1 MSTTTAEA
9 TEAPESTG
17 GDGPLLDLTDAGV
30 KKFIKQAKARGYVTM
45 DELNKVLPSEE
56 VTSEAI
62 EDTLAMLSEMGVNVI
77 EAEEAE
83 AEGPTEVVVR
93 EDNAVAETAK
103 ESAYDRTDDPVRMYL
118 REMGSVEL
126 LSREGEIAIAK
137 RIEAGRDTM
146 IRGLCESAL
155 TFEAIMVW
163 REELASG
170 RILLREVIDLEQTYG
185 GVTGT
190 LPGTSIPA
198 PPAGEVVQS
207 PPQGGPKAIAAA
219 IAQKA
224 APEAAAA
231 APAPGPAVE
240 EEEDEAAADAAAAEA
255 AAAAE
260 EEEDFDDGAGPTISA
275 MEAELR
281 EGVMATLDAIAS
293 EFESFRLLQEKLVA
307 QKLKGEDLSEKDRAA
322 YQAATGAIV
331 LHLKTLK
338 LNNNRIE
345 ALVEQLYAINKR
357 LMGLEGRL
365 LRLADSY
372 GISRTE
378 FLKAYFGQEMRPDW
392 STQVKS
398 LGVRWTKFADNDK
411 GQIGDIRAEIAAL
424 ATETGVPIDDYRRIV
439 QTVQKGEREARQA
452 KKEMVEANLRLVI
465 SIAKKYT
472 NRGLQFL
479 DLIQE
484 GNIGLMKAVD
494 KFEYRRGYKFSTYA
508 TWWIRQAITRS
519 IADQARTIRI
529 PVHMIETINKVVR
542 TSRQMLRL
550 AERHRVPRR
559 AFLESYMGHE
569 LDENWLDNVAKID
582 KKWAAFATSERETV
596 ERIRTE
602 ISTIAQGTGTSLAEF
617 RRIVNQVQKA
627 EREARIAKKEMVEAN
642 LRLAISIAKKYTN
655 RGLQFLDLIQEGNIG
670 LMKAV
675 DKFEY
680 RRGYKF
686 STYATWWIRQAIT
699 RSIADQARTI
709 RIPVHMIET
718 INKLVRTGRQ
728 FLHETGREA
737 TPEELA
743 ERLSMP
749 LEKVRK
755 VLKIAKEPISLETPI
770 GDEEDSHL
778 GDFIEDKNAVIPV
791 DAAIQSNLKETV
803 TRVLAS
809 LTPREERVLRM
820 RFGIGMNTDHTLEE
834 VGQQFSVT
842 RERIRQIEAKALRKL
857 KHPSRSRKMRSFLD
871 Q

>member
-1 MSTTTAEA
+1 
-9 TEAPESTG
+9 
-17 GDGPLLDLTDAGV
+17 
-30 KKFIKQAKARGYVTM
+30 
-45 DELNKVLPSEE
+45 
-56 VTSEAI
+56 
-62 EDTLAMLSEMGVNVI
+62 
-77 EAEEAE
+77 
-83 AEGPTEVVVR
+83 
-93 EDNAVAETAK
+93 
-103 ESAYDRTDDPVRMYL
+103 MYL
-118 REMGSVEL
+118 REMGAVEL

-146 IRGLCESAL
+146 IWGLCESPITFNAIIGWSNAL
-155 TFEAIMVW
+155 NE
-163 REELASG
+163 G
-170 RILLREVIDLEQTYG
+170 RMQLREILDLEAM
-185 GVTGT
+185 
-190 LPGTSIPA
+190 LSK
-198 PPAGEVVQS
+198 
-207 PPQGGPKAIAAA
+207 GPTAEQIAATEEGGEGGEGEISEKVA
-219 IAQKA
+219 GPSIKEEEEVADQPDA
-224 APEAAAA
+224 GANEDDEDMVERRTAPQA
-231 APAPGPAVE
+231 
-240 EEEDEAAADAAAAEA
+240 EEEDEDNTLSLAQMEETLKPQALEKFAEITSLYKKFSKVQSARMDALATTQDFAASDEKKYQK
-255 AAAAE
+255 
-260 EEEDFDDGAGPTISA
+260 
-275 MEAELR
+275 LR
-281 EGVMATLDAIAS
+281 EQLTAEV
-293 EFESFRLLQEKLVA
+293 ESVQFHGSK
-307 QKLKGEDLSEKDRAA
+307 
-322 YQAATGAIV
+322 
-331 LHLKTLK
+331 
-338 LNNNRIE
+338 IE
-345 ALVEQLYAINKR
+345 YLVEQLYSYNRR
-357 LMGLEGRL
+357 LT
-365 LRLADSY
+365 A
-372 GISRTE
+372 
-378 FLKAYFGQEMRPDW
+378 
-392 STQVKS
+392 
-398 LGVRWTKFADNDK
+398 LG
-411 GQIGDIRAEIAAL
+411 G
-424 ATETGVPIDDYRRIV
+424 
-439 QTVQKGEREARQA
+439 
-452 KKEMVEANLRLVI
+452 
-465 SIAKKYT
+465 
-472 NRGLQFL
+472 
-479 DLIQE
+479 
-484 GNIGLMKAVD
+484 
-494 KFEYRRGYKFSTYA
+494 
-508 TWWIRQAITRS
+508 
-519 IADQARTIRI
+519 
-529 PVHMIETINKVVR
+529 
-542 TSRQMLRL
+542 QMLRL

-569 LDENWLDNVAKID
+569 LDETWLDSVAELD
-582 KKWAAFATSERETV
+582 KKWAAFAAAERDTV
-596 ERIRTE
+596 ERIRAD
-602 ISTIAQGTGTSLAEF
+602 IAAIAQQTGTSLGEF

-642 LRLAISIAKKYTN
+642 LRLVISIAKKYTN

>member
-1 MSTTTAEA
+1 MAKNDTQEIDT
-9 TEAPESTG
+9 TEA
-17 GDGPLLDLTDAGV
+17 GDAPLIDLNDASI
-30 KKFIKQAKARGYVTM
+30 KKLLARAKKRGYITV
-45 DELNKVLPSEE
+45 DELNEALPSDQM
-56 VTSEAI
+56 SPDQI
-62 EDTLAMLSEMGVNVI
+62 EDIMSAINDMGVQVVEN
-77 EAEEAE
+77 EERGEDDEEQEAE
-83 AEGPTEVVVR
+83 AEPQIEDEVDPLDDGGPR
-93 EDNAVAETAK
+93 PAAAVKK
-103 ESAYDRTDDPVRMYL
+103 EPTDRTDDPVRMYL
-118 REMGSVEL
+118 REMGAVEL

-146 IRGLCESAL
+146 IWGLCESPITFNAIIGWSNAL
-155 TFEAIMVW
+155 NE
-163 REELASG
+163 G
-170 RILLREVIDLEQTYG
+170 RMQLREIMDLEAMLSKGPTAEQLTA
-185 GVTGT
+185 TEE
-190 LPGTSIPA
+190 
-198 PPAGEVVQS
+198 GE
-207 PPQGGPKAIAAA
+207 QG
-219 IAQKA
+219 
-224 APEAAAA
+224 
-231 APAPGPAVE
+231 
-240 EEEDEAAADAAAAEA
+240 AEG
-255 AAAAE
+255 E
-260 EEEDFDDGAGPTISA
+260 ISEKVAGPTIKEEEEVEDQPEADANEDDEDMVERRTQPQAEADDDDDDNTLSLAQMEETLKPSA
-275 MEAELR
+275 LEKFAEITSVYKKFSKIQAARMDALQGGEEFPASDEKKYQKLR
-281 EGVMATLDAIAS
+281 EQLTAEVESVQFHNSKIETLVDA
-293 EFESFRLLQEKLVA
+293 
-307 QKLKGEDLSEKDRAA
+307 
-322 YQAATGAIV
+322 
-331 LHLKTLK
+331 
-338 LNNNRIE
+338 
-345 ALVEQLYAINKR
+345 LYAYNRR
-357 LMGLEGRL
+357 LM
-365 LRLADSY
+365 A
-372 GISRTE
+372 
-378 FLKAYFGQEMRPDW
+378 
-392 STQVKS
+392 
-398 LGVRWTKFADNDK
+398 LG
-411 GQIGDIRAEIAAL
+411 G
-424 ATETGVPIDDYRRIV
+424 
-439 QTVQKGEREARQA
+439 
-452 KKEMVEANLRLVI
+452 
-465 SIAKKYT
+465 
-472 NRGLQFL
+472 
-479 DLIQE
+479 
-484 GNIGLMKAVD
+484 
-494 KFEYRRGYKFSTYA
+494 
-508 TWWIRQAITRS
+508 
-519 IADQARTIRI
+519 
-529 PVHMIETINKVVR
+529 
-542 TSRQMLRL
+542 QMLRL

-559 AFLESYMGHE
+559 AFLETYTGRE
-569 LDENWLDNVAKID
+569 LDENWLKDVSGLD
-582 KKWAAFATSERETV
+582 KKWAAFASAERDTV
-596 ERIRTE
+596 ERIRGE
-602 ISTIAQGTGTSLAEF
+602 IADIAQSTGTSLGEF
-617 RRIVNQVQKA
+617 RRIVNMVQKG

-642 LRLAISIAKKYTN
+642 LRLVISIAKKYTN